1 MFHAEKMFHA
11 KNKKRLKKIKNSV
24 ALGKMGVII
33 CLIKSNISKMNSIAS
48 SSVFVVTALS
58 AASSRQCLLGH
69 GSTKAEAIA
78 DAFGPDASPRS
89 LKNARCYE
97 VSEEQFQALR
107 QGVNSQSFRFFL

>member
-1 MFHAEKMFHA
+1 ME
-11 KNKKRLKKIKNSV
+11 
-24 ALGKMGVII
+24 VII